1 MEQCTEAQQL
11 FLLGEQVI
19 TGGVLDGQLIGVQQ
33 FAFTWGLVVNIR
45 PSPDAPER
53 RYCYSDLADAVA
65 AMLAL
70 PSVHAH
76 PADNKWIKCKGAYRG
91 KHIDMLNPKLE
102 A

>member
-19 TGGVLDGQLIGVQQ
+19 NGGVLDGQLIGVQQ
-33 FAFTWGLVVNIR
+33 FAFTWGLVINIR
-45 PSPDAPER
+45 PFPDAPER
-53 RYCYSDLADAVA
+53 RYCYDNLHDAVA

-70 PSVHAH
+70 PSIDSH
-76 PADNKWIKCKGAYRG
+76 PADNKWIKCKGMYRG
-91 KHIDMLNPKLE
+91 DFIDMLNPKLE